1 MGRTECGAPVATRGR
16 LGPVNRGPEFAAQAA
31 CGVRY
36 DHRPAPD
43 RARSVWGPA
52 MALLNAVTVLISAL
66 LVVQGQRAS
75 EYQLKAVFL
84 FNFSQFVDWQP
95 AAAQTPLLIGILGDD
110 PFGTFLDETVRGERV
125 GERPIEIRRY
135 RQLADIDTCN
145 ILFISRSEND
155 RVEEIL
161 KAVQT
166 RPILTVSDGDDFAKR
181 GGMIQF
187 RTDKTRIRLR
197 INLEAAQAAN

>member
-1 MGRTECGAPVATRGR
+1 
-16 LGPVNRGPEFAAQAA
+16 
-31 CGVRY
+31 
-36 DHRPAPD
+36 
-43 RARSVWGPA
+43 

-84 FNFSQFVDWQP
+84 FNFAQFVDWQP

-125 GERPIEIRRY
+125 GVRPIEIRRY
-135 RQLADIDTCN
+135 HQVADIDTCN
-145 ILFISRSEND
+145 ILFISRSENERIAD
-155 RVEEIL
+155 IL
-161 KAVQT
+161 PT
-166 RPILTVSDGDDFAKR
+166 LRNRPVLTVSDADDFAKR

-187 RTDKTRIRLR
+187 ANDKNRIRLR
-197 INLEAAQAAN
+197 INLEAAQAANVVISSKLLRLAEIVAPPRR